1 MNGDIKCECGNTFR
15 GMIGKEDSCPECI
28 RACVNPMKF
37 GKCPHCGHVEYSR
50 DFDETVT
57 CYDIPY
63 VIFNAS
69 CENCGRN
76 WREYF
81 SQDEVCFT
89 DKDDNSHIYTNTI
102 GDSDKKILLKAMNR
116 LIDTEED
123 AVDYTQLIKKLN
135 GELEKTE

>member
-28 RACVNPMKF
+28 RECVNPLKF
-37 GKCPHCGHVEYSR
+37 GVCPNCKHGEYERAFSEVL
-50 DFDETVT
+50 DSNDVPFITVNCT
-57 CYDIPY
+57 CERCNSS
-63 VIFNAS
+63 F
-69 CENCGRN
+69 
-76 WREYF
+76 REYY
-81 SQDEVCFT
+81 SQDEVYFT